1 MQPLQNPTSFQNI
14 DTVVFDLGGVVI
26 DLRRENAVE
35 ALIRL
40 GLKGADEMLDT
51 YCQTGPFLLLETGK
65 LSAGEF
71 FDTIRRACGDSSV
84 SDKQIEDAFN
94 SFLVD
99 LPVERLRALR
109 QLRADGLRVLALSNT
124 NPIMYHSWIARR
136 FRAEGLTVND
146 YFDGIVTSFQEG
158 VCKPDKLIF
167 ERLVARYGLDPA
179 RTLFLDDG
187 EANCRAAEQ
196 CGLRA
201 AHVTPQDTMLQI
213 ISRIERPQ

>member
-1 MQPLQNPTSFQNI
+1 MQAQENPTTFHDI

-35 ALIRL
+35 ALIGL
-40 GLKGADEMLDT
+40 GLKDADEMLDT

-65 LSAGEF
+65 LTAGEF
-71 FDTIRRACGDSSV
+71 FDTIRRATGNPAVTDAE
-84 SDKQIEDAFN
+84 IEEAFN
-94 SFLVD
+94 RFLVS

-109 QLRADGLRVLALSNT
+109 ELRARGKRVLALSNT
-124 NPIMYHSWIARR
+124 NPIMYHSWIARH
-136 FRAEGLTVND
+136 FRSEGLTVND

-158 VCKPDKLIF
+158 VCKPDALIF
-167 ERLVARYGLDPA
+167 KRLIDRYSLDPA

-187 EANCRAAEQ
+187 EANCHAARL
-196 CGLRA
+196 CGLQA

-213 ISRIERPQ
+213 VSRIE